1 MRPLNTGGEFDRDN
15 VSVTVSYKKIL
26 VDGDIAVESIPPGA
40 YESRREMLGES
51 WKMLPRGA
59 FWDL

>member
-26 VDGDIAVESIPPGA
+26 VDADTDIAVESIPPGA

-51 WKMLPRGA
+51 
-59 FWDL
+59 